1 MGCFPVVDSTGNTPF
16 NFNGMIKI
24 KTFIYDGKPNKVNK
38 TLQENEEYTGVLN
51 STVNVLTPVV
61 RFRTRT
67 PVTFNYV
74 YIDSLH
80 RYYFVSEISQDGDIC
95 TVRLKVDVLFTYKD
109 KILSSSATLTKG
121 ENVNKYVSNRS
132 NVVDLRPNIRKVDF
146 PNKELLND
154 TGSIIMVTIK
164 GNK

>member
-1 MGCFPVVDSTGNTPF
+1 
-16 NFNGMIKI
+16 MIKI

-61 RFRTRT
+61 RFRTHT

-80 RYYFVSEISQDGDIC
+80 RYYFVSELSQDGDVC
-95 TVRLKVDVLFTYKD
+95 TVRLKVDVLMTYKD
-109 KILSSSATLTKG
+109 NILASSATLTKG

-132 NVVDLRPNIRKVDF
+132 NVVDLRPNIRKLDF

>member
-1 MGCFPVVDSTGNTPF
+1 
-16 NFNGMIKI
+16 MIKI

-67 PVTFNYV
+67 PVNFNYV
-74 YIDSLH
+74 YVDSLH
-80 RYYFVSEISQDGDIC
+80 RYYFVSEISQDGDVC
-95 TVRLKVDVLFTYKD
+95 TVRLKVDVLMTYKD
-109 KILSSSATLTKG
+109 KILASNATLTKG

>member
-1 MGCFPVVDSTGNTPF
+1 
-16 NFNGMIKI
+16 MIKI

-61 RFRTRT
+61 RFRIRT
-67 PVTFNYV
+67 PVNFNYV
-74 YIDSLH
+74 YIDSLN

-95 TVRLKVDVLFTYKD
+95 TVRLKVDVLYTYKD
-109 KILSSSATLTKG
+109 KILTSSATLTKG

-132 NVVDLRPNIRKVDF
+132 DVVDLRPNIRKVDF
-146 PNKELLND
+146 PNKEILNE

>member
-1 MGCFPVVDSTGNTPF
+1 
-16 NFNGMIKI
+16 MIKI

-80 RYYFVSEISQDGDIC
+80 RYYFVSELSQDGDVC
-95 TVRLKVDVLFTYKD
+95 TVRLKVDVLMTYKD

-132 NVVDLRPNIRKVDF
+132 NVVDLRPNIRKLIF